1 MIVSHDQSF
10 LDNVCNEVIHLDNKK
25 LQYYK
30 GNYSMFKKMFV
41 QKRREQIKEYEKQ
54 EKKIKDL
61 KAHGQSKKAAEK
73 KQKEALTRK
82 QEKNRTKTTKND
94 EEDGPQELL
103 ARPKD
108 YIVKFRFP
116 DPPPLQPPV
125 LGLHSKFYLC
135 VTLFCIEIHWKS
147 NILHRNFF
155 CIFCCCCPDVNFN
168 FDGQSALFLRTD
180 FGIDMS
186 SRIAIVGPN
195 GVGKSTFLKLLIGEL
210 EPKQG
215 EVRKNH
221 RLVCRIHLK

>member
-1 MIVSHDQSF
+1 
-10 LDNVCNEVIHLDNKK
+10 
-25 LQYYK
+25 
-30 GNYSMFKKMFV
+30 MFKKMFV

-135 VTLFCIEIHWKS
+135 VT
-147 NILHRNFF
+147 ILHRN
-155 CIFCCCCPDVNFN
+155 P
-168 FDGQSALFLRTD
+168 
-180 FGIDMS
+180 
-186 SRIAIVGPN
+186 
-195 GVGKSTFLKLLIGEL
+195 L
-210 EPKQG
+210 EIKYFT
-215 EVRKNH
+215 
-221 RLVCRIHLK
+221 